1 MIRIP
6 RNARPTAPHL
16 DTHAMDA
23 TSSSPPSAPLAWH
36 NLCYINCGVELGV
49 SGSGADQRI
58 VKVRG
63 DGDNPRSQGYLCNK
77 AQAIPSYVHHRD
89 RLTTP
94 LRRRPDGS
102 HEPTSWDTA
111 VREIAR
117 RAAQ

>member
-36 NLCYINCGVELGV
+36 KSACNLCYINCGVELGV

-77 AQAIPSYVHHRD
+77 A
-89 RLTTP
+89 
-94 LRRRPDGS
+94 
-102 HEPTSWDTA
+102 
-111 VREIAR
+111 
-117 RAAQ
+117 